1 MVDLGALGTDDDPL
15 LTIISEHI
23 MNTIEEVDANNTGL
37 HFDEISDALEPMG
50 IRVDEIDEALAW
62 LLQRRLVAEIDQDI
76 FGIDG

>member
-1 MVDLGALGTDDDPL
+1 
-15 LTIISEHI
+15 